1 MKRTAPSRS
10 ADEPVIFVIDDDEGM
25 RKGME
30 FLVSSAGYSAVS
42 FSSAKEFLE
51 YYRPDMRGCLLLDV
65 RMPGMG
71 GLELQ
76 QEMAARHIRLPVIIV
91 TAFANVPMAVRAIQ
105 AGAFDFVEKPF
116 EGSELLERVRRAL
129 AGEHRE
135 WEDEEELREHR
146 RRIAAL
152 TPREREVMDLVV
164 AGLLNKQIAAELGIS
179 IKTVENHRAHVM
191 EKTGA
196 DSLASL
202 VRMSLAAE

>member
-1 MKRTAPSRS
+1 MTRKS
-10 ADEPVIFVIDDDEGM
+10 ANEPVDEPVIFIIDDDDGM

-30 FLVSSAGYSAVS
+30 FLVASAGYRTASFPSAE
-42 FSSAKEFLE
+42 EFLE
-51 YYRPDMRGCLLLDV
+51 CFRPDMRGCLLLDV

-76 QEMAARHIRLPVIIV
+76 QEMAARQIRLPVIIV

-129 AGEHRE
+129 ASEHRE
-135 WEDEEELREHR
+135 WEDTETLRRHR

-152 TPREREVMDLVV
+152 TPREREVMNLVV
-164 AGLLNKQIAAELGIS
+164 AGLLNKQIAAEMGIS
-179 IKTVENHRAHVM
+179 IKTVENHRASVM
-191 EKTGA
+191 DKTGA
-196 DSLASL
+196 DSLAAL
-202 VRMSLAAE
+202 VRMSLAGQ